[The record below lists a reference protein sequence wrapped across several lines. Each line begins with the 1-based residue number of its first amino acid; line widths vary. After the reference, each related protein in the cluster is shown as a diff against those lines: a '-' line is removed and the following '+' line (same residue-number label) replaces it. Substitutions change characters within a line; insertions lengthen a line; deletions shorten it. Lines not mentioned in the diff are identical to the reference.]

1 MKHLFFPLGSLFL
14 PSSALAADARAAQ
27 ILVEE
32 GREPRLR
39 SIQGETEA
47 AAARANLEEA
57 RARLEQ
63 LRSEAHYFNL
73 SEIAAMRPKRLS
85 ELPMPEPKM
94 DPGGFP
100 AAWDDVLRYGEP
112 DVLEGAG
119 GGKLFRNPNRYGK
132 PFGRKQ

>member
-1 MKHLFFPLGSLFL
+1 MV
-14 PSSALAADARAAQ
+14 PSQAPTPASIRALDPEIDLSA
-27 ILVEE
+27 
-32 GREPRLR
+32 
-39 SIQGETEA
+39 
-47 AAARANLEEA
+47 
-57 RARLEQ
+57 
-63 LRSEAHYFNL
+63 
-73 SEIAAMRPKRLS
+73 EIAAMRHKRLS